1 MGVTQTFEYIDI
13 GDVLGDNCYQDETL
27 LPKLVPVGG
36 GLSSEDSEE
45 SEMNLQRIKTLPT
58 A

>member
-36 GLSSEDSEE
+36 GLSSEE